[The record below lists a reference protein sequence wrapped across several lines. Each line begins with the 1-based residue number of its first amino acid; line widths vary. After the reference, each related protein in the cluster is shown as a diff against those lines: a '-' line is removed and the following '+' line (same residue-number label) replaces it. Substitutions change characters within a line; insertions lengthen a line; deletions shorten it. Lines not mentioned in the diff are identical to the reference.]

1 MAAHLPGTLPAAS
14 TPCKPARRYQ
24 AEVTLTIVLEIP
36 AKSRAEA
43 ERRLG
48 AMRIPDVWRAMTGTI
63 IHGFRVTDGDQPLSP
78 APEGA

>member
-1 MAAHLPGTLPAAS
+1 MAAHLPGTLPADNA
-14 TPCKPARRYQ
+14 PCKPARRYQ

-48 AMRIPDVWRAMTGTI
+48 AMRIPDVWRAETGTI
-63 IHGFRVTDGDQPLSP
+63 IHGFRVAEIAGAPSP
-78 APEGA
+78 TPEGA